1 MNSIEASIR
10 NTKTKGEINSLRQKG
25 EVPAIVYGGTEEN
38 QKISLSKKQV
48 QYLIDQEN
56 FLSKIISV
64 KIDGKSINVLPR
76 DVNFDPISD
85 DPIHIDFLRIVKG
98 AKVILE
104 IPVKFINNENSP
116 GLKRGGVLNIVRRS
130 IELICPTENIPTE
143 LVVDLD
149 GLEIGTSIK
158 ISSINLPENVKPT
171 IQGRDFVIAT
181 VAAPTV
187 FKEPEK
193 PAEAEAAE
201 GTGEA
206 AQGDQGQGG
215 AEAGLHRG
223 HGGAGQQGGAAQQ
236 GPRGSPGEVRVRL
249 HDPVLLWLHPS
260 GLLSPGGYRPGL
272 GPRVQ
277 PRQRGLPLPGA
288 PAAHRPQRVH
298 A

>member
-10 NTKTKGEINSLRQKG
+10 NTKTKGEINSLRKKG

-64 KIDGKSINVLPR
+64 KINDKSINVLPK
-76 DVNFDPISD
+76 DINFDPISH

-116 GLKRGGVLNIVRRS
+116 GLKRGGVLNIVRRN

-206 AQGDQGQGG
+206 EG
-215 AEAGLHRG
+215 AE
-223 HGGAGQQGGAAQQ
+223 GAAATSTEE
-236 GPRGSPGEVRVRL
+236 GGEK
-249 HDPVLLWLHPS
+249 
-260 GLLSPGGYRPGL
+260 
-272 GPRVQ
+272 
-277 PRQRGLPLPGA
+277 
-288 PAAHRPQRVH
+288 PAEAEKGKEEPKKEEKTP
-298 A
+298 AEKK